1 MKLQWRTANSFTAR
15 RECFSINGRTSRCQM
30 DFRPQHFQNI
40 VCWPKAQRHI
50 STLKFLGRRR
60 HIIRREISG
69 GRGNSQ
75 GSLATQWALSPDR
88 REFRRI
94 HVIHE
99 GTQCRS
105 QQSSEAKCIPVAGQ
119 KTSVTFEKKTISLPI
134 VFGIL
139 SVLLRS
145 PTDGEEEPHGKNR
158 GFATQHNLSLPDF
171 TRVTEESNG
180 KSSVQ
185 EETISKTQDCN
196 DLGATLLPLSRFAPR
211 TNSKVTALEIPSTD
225 DMIEMFQDDELPPPV
240 ETPSGR
246 YETAEEVL
254 SDDEFMVS
262 KQNLFEDQDQETDF
276 EEVIPKEKIIQRINS
291 QERAKSYQL
300 ARRLSFKWTTGAG
313 PRIGCVRDYPSELQ
327 NRALE
332 EMNLSPTPRSSVSSP
347 RRDCPWSPRVSTP
360 TKLCRETVA
369 GKSPLAFEQVMLDQ
383 VATL

>member
-75 GSLATQWALSPDR
+75 VWPHSGHYLPTEENFEEFMLFMKEHSVDLSR
-88 REFRRI
+88 
-94 HVIHE
+94 V
-99 GTQCRS
+99 Q
-105 QQSSEAKCIPVAGQ
+105 
-119 KTSVTFEKKTISLPI
+119 
-134 VFGIL
+134 
-139 SVLLRS
+139 RS

>member
-1 MKLQWRTANSFTAR
+1 MLLNQWEDLKMPNGFSSSALPKHFWPHSGHYLPTEENFEEFMLFMKEHSVDL
-15 RECFSINGRTSRCQM
+15 SRVQ
-30 DFRPQHFQNI
+30 
-40 VCWPKAQRHI
+40 
-50 STLKFLGRRR
+50 
-60 HIIRREISG
+60 
-69 GRGNSQ
+69 
-75 GSLATQWALSPDR
+75 
-88 REFRRI
+88 
-94 HVIHE
+94 
-99 GTQCRS
+99 
-105 QQSSEAKCIPVAGQ
+105 
-119 KTSVTFEKKTISLPI
+119 
-134 VFGIL
+134 
-139 SVLLRS
+139 RS